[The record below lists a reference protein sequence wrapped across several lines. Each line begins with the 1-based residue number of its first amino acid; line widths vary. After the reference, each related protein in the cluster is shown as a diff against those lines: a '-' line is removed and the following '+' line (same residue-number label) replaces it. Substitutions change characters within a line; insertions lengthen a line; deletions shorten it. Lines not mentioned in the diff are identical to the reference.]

1 MSEQI
6 TNRTWQ
12 DRLGGPYAVSA
23 RAFFIT
29 SSLALIYLLQVQN
42 IASLTSVEIL
52 KWLAIYSVAILIV
65 GILNLALERILFSE
79 RREVPVTPLI
89 AFANHGLHGLLFA
102 LVLYDGSKVL
112 GLNYSGNVIYQVSVT
127 VLLSLWWGPMMAI
140 FLDHRAENSE
150 QRKVLV
156 ERAVATEALSI
167 RQLQSRELLDEILH
181 GEVAAELALA
191 ESDLRREAG
200 NDDHA
205 AVSEILKRTASQ
217 KVRPISHEM
226 AKLVAINYPHI
237 RWWRLPLNIV
247 RNQPI
252 NFLMIIA
259 IALVGGGAQQI
270 ELLGFRHALQI
281 MISLYIFIAIFGSIA
296 NHLMKKYPERHMFIF
311 ISTSLLLQISIPVNV
326 YFREI
331 WAPGNS
337 SVSWQIQQL
346 ISGLVLILTTSGFGA
361 WSSINSRL
369 NANFREDIDHRR
381 IEAIATS
388 RQIADQTR
396 EASRLLHGEVQTKL
410 IACAMAIDHAAAV
423 GDEKKLDQAI
433 TQSLTVL
440 TSPIFGARFSQSLH
454 EEISRKVSL
463 WDQICTISF
472 TIAED
477 LPDVDGVKVSQIGR
491 VVEEAISNAVR
502 HGHAKN
508 LSIQLTRASSNSID
522 IEILDDGIGPQ
533 NGVPSLG
540 SALLTQVS
548 AGNWSLKK
556 LENGTLLH
564 LQIQG

>member
-1 MSEQI
+1 
-6 TNRTWQ
+6 
-12 DRLGGPYAVSA
+12 
-23 RAFFIT
+23 
-29 SSLALIYLLQVQN
+29 
-42 IASLTSVEIL
+42 
-52 KWLAIYSVAILIV
+52 
-65 GILNLALERILFSE
+65 
-79 RREVPVTPLI
+79 
-89 AFANHGLHGLLFA
+89 
-102 LVLYDGSKVL
+102 
-112 GLNYSGNVIYQVSVT
+112 
-127 VLLSLWWGPMMAI
+127 
-140 FLDHRAENSE
+140 
-150 QRKVLV
+150 
-156 ERAVATEALSI
+156 
-167 RQLQSRELLDEILH
+167 
-181 GEVAAELALA
+181 
-191 ESDLRREAG
+191 
-200 NDDHA
+200 
-205 AVSEILKRTASQ
+205 
-217 KVRPISHEM
+217 
-226 AKLVAINYPHI
+226 
-237 RWWRLPLNIV
+237 
-247 RNQPI
+247 
-252 NFLMIIA
+252 
-259 IALVGGGAQQI
+259 
-270 ELLGFRHALQI
+270 
-281 MISLYIFIAIFGSIA
+281 
-296 NHLMKKYPERHMFIF
+296 MKKYPEHHMLIF
-311 ISTSLLLQISIPVNV
+311 ITTSLLLQISIPINV

-440 TSPIFGARFSQSLH
+440 TSPIGRARFSQSLH

-472 TIAED
+472 TISENVTD
-477 LPDVDGVKVSQIGR
+477 LDSRKVSQIGR

-508 LSIQLTRASSNSID
+508 LSIQLTKASSNSID

-533 NGVPSLG
+533 NGASSLG

-548 AGNWSLKK
+548 GGNWSLKK